1 MLKTKGNY
9 VKDDSLSLKFSKAA
23 SDASEKKIRMELI
36 KQLRQ
41 FLASPFKDDQTYGTA
56 YIAQM
61 TRYKQEK
68 EDSGKEE
75 IINKLYFDQIF
86 NFIIHIEDIE
96 DPKICSS
103 FDILI
108 NLMDSTNSRKKL
120 ADENYILR
128 VFEKMEKHID
138 DYLQEKGINEGEL
151 QNRLL

>member
-1 MLKTKGNY
+1 
-9 VKDDSLSLKFSKAA
+9 
-23 SDASEKKIRMELI
+23 
-36 KQLRQ
+36 
-41 FLASPFKDDQTYGTA
+41 
-56 YIAQM
+56 M

-86 NFIIHIEDIE
+86 NFIIHTEDIE

-108 NLMDSTNSRKKL
+108 NLMDSINSRKKL

-138 DYLQEKGINEGEL
+138 DYLQEKGINEKASFEISIQYPGWT
-151 QNRLL
+151 RGVS